1 MTRAVVVGLSLFG
14 LVCAVPAL
22 AEPLSATCPE
32 YTAQLQ
38 QARAA
43 LARQD
48 RAGAIAALRN
58 AQAALTACE
67 ETDTGDASEG
77 ESIAASPMSL
87 DPSVG
92 LSGLA

>member
-1 MTRAVVVGLSLFG
+1 MTSRFVVGLTLFG
-14 LVCAVPAL
+14 LVCVVRAQ

-32 YTAQLQ
+32 YTAQLLK
-38 QARAA
+38 ARAA

-48 RAGAIAALRN
+48 RPRAIAALRN

-67 ETDTGDASEG
+67 ETDTGDASEVD
-77 ESIAASPMSL
+77 SIAASPMSL

-92 LSGLA
+92 LSCLA

>member
-1 MTRAVVVGLSLFG
+1 MRRAVVVLSLFA

-22 AEPLSATCPE
+22 GEPLSATCPD

-58 AQAALTACE
+58 AQAALSACE
-67 ETDTGDASEG
+67 ETETGDASEA
-77 ESIAASPMSL
+77 ESLAASPIL
-87 DPSVG
+87 DRSVG
-92 LSGLA
+92 LSCVA

>member
-1 MTRAVVVGLSLFG
+1 MRRAVVVLSLFAAT
-14 LVCAVPAL
+14 CAVPAL

-48 RAGAIAALRN
+48 RAAAISALRN
-58 AQAALTACE
+58 AQAALSACE
-67 ETDTGDASEG
+67 ETETGDASEV
-77 ESIAASPMSL
+77 ESAAASPIL
-87 DPSVG
+87 APSVG
-92 LSGLA
+92 LFGLA